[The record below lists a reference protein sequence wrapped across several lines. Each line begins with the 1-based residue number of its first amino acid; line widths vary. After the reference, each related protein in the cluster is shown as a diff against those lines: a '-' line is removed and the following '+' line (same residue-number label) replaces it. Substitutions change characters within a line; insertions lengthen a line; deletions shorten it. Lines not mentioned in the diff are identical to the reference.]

1 MSQSRSICFFW
12 YKKLSGHFG
21 SKRIKIKILST
32 NFECSFWSRYYQ
44 PILALHREKRIGYR
58 LLFAF
63 LGFFKT
69 RFWPIFCTGMQII
82 SNRFIEM
89 YISLFYLQREVCSV
103 LSNFGHIS
111 GFLDLTL
118 NCWNFLTRFFFWL
131 LTKHQKA
138 IWYGFH
144 P

>member
-1 MSQSRSICFFW
+1 MFSEWYPNCIFCKSRISNQE
-12 YKKLSGHFG
+12 LS
-21 SKRIKIKILST
+21 SKPKTIQILLKSY
-32 NFECSFWSRYYQ
+32 F
-44 PILALHREKRIGYR
+44 LHYTEKKRIGYR